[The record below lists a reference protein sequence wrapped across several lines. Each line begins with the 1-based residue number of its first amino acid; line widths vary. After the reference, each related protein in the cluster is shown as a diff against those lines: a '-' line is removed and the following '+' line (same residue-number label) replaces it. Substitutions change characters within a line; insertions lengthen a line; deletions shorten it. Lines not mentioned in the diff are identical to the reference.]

1 MLVTVTV
8 AVDLVCAVLAFLFE
22 RHEAQTEIHTFGSAL
37 FWTSTQLL
45 TVSSNLQNPISAPGR
60 VLDVLM
66 EIYAITVVAALAGS
80 FASFLHRRSLERA
93 PHRPAGEAALSA
105 RRSPA
110 SASRLRPASAPPP
123 SSGTP
128 STLRSRATTAGI
140 LLARSPRP

>member
-1 MLVTVTV
+1 MSTSPYRFAAREFRDVLLGSTPTHRHFRERLVVLGTVSI
-8 AVDLVCAVLAFLFE
+8 AVDLVCAVLGFLFE

-93 PHRPAGEAALSA
+93 PHRPQGEA
-105 RRSPA
+105 
-110 SASRLRPASAPPP
+110 
-123 SSGTP
+123 G
-128 STLRSRATTAGI
+128 
-140 LLARSPRP
+140 